1 MASPKSFIPYASVL
15 SFMESNEPEEEEQQQ
30 EVVKDSPE
38 KKKRPKEK
46 REESDRVLHKQ
57 QMKEKYALKA
67 KKAEKVRLKFAKKQL
82 QEKAV
87 KVEGGGGGGKGLT
100 SIRIETSSEDEVVL
114 IPSKAPLVINLDSSS
129 DDDEIRKLKRPASPS
144 TCSMISDDFIFNAD
158 KPPRFNV
165 PHVSADQQ
173 ANINERLL
181 EVLNGKEK
189 LKKIQNLTKL
199 SSSSS
204 SSARSSCER
213 NLKKG
218 EKNREKGKSKRKSKS
233 IDNLDEENDT
243 IYASK
248 AKISKKTL
256 PIEAIDEGEK
266 EVKKDKNRRRKRSE
280 SKKLS
285 ENNDS
290 NASEIDVDPKLE
302 MIAKS
307 RKKKKSK
314 SDDKV
319 KPDEVEP
326 EIVTK
331 NDDYDPPIQL
341 KSPEQDCVI
350 VETSAAVPIYEITDD
365 EDIQND
371 SSDDSMKNF
380 KTKIDCDLSLNVT
393 QVPDEPHQFAP
404 VVEEQK
410 KCQTEAIDCEVGW
423 NDEMKYFY
431 NECKYGRDFTLS
443 SVQGAMPVNYK
454 FWQINHADRVRMNYD
469 HDRKVRCRNCNE
481 LGHIA
486 VNCKRPK
493 KRIVCYMCGDDG
505 HRETR
510 CPNSVCL
517 RVSQFL

>member
-1 MASPKSFIPYASVL
+1 M
-15 SFMESNEPEEEEQQQ
+15 NEPVEEENHE
-30 EVVKDSPE
+30 EVIRDISSPE
-38 KKKRPKEK
+38 KKKRSKEK
-46 REESDRVLHKQ
+46 REENDRAMHKQ
-57 QMKEKYALKA
+57 QMKAKFTLKA
-67 KKAEKVRLKFAKKQL
+67 KKAEKVRLKFAKRQL
-82 QEKAV
+82 QEKAI
-87 KVEGGGGGGKGLT
+87 KVEGGKNDT
-100 SIRIETSSEDEVVL
+100 SIRIESSSEDEVVL
-114 IPSKAPLVINLDSSS
+114 IPSKAPLVINLDSS
-129 DDDEIRKLKRPASPS
+129 DDEEIKKLKRPASPS

-158 KPPRFNV
+158 KPPRFNM

-218 EKNREKGKSKRKSKS
+218 EKNRDKDKGKSKRKSKS
-233 IDNLDEENDT
+233 IENIEDDDT
-243 IYASK
+243 VYALK
-248 AKISKKTL
+248 AKIAKKTL
-256 PIEAIDEGEK
+256 PNELVDDNEK
-266 EVKKDKNRRRKRSE
+266 DKKDKNRRRKRSE

-290 NASEIDVDPKLE
+290 NNSEIDLDPKLE

-314 SDDKV
+314 SEDKADDIASSSQIAEIINN
-319 KPDEVEP
+319 DENQDNEVG
-326 EIVTK
+326 
-331 NDDYDPPIQL
+331 QL
-341 KSPEQDCVI
+341 KSPEHDCVI
-350 VETSAAVPIYEITDD
+350 IETAPPIYEITDD
-365 EDIQND
+365 EEEIQND

-404 VVEEQK
+404 IIEDENFEK
-410 KCQTEAIDCEVGW
+410 KSQTETIDCEVGW

-443 SVQGAMPVNYK
+443 SVQTSMPVNPK
-454 FWQINHADRVRMNYD
+454 FWQINHADRVRMHYNQD
-469 HDRKVRCRNCNE
+469 KKVRCHNCNE
-481 LGHIA
+481 LGHIV
-486 VNCKRPK
+486 VNCKKPK
-493 KRIVCYMCGDDG
+493 KRIVCYMCGEDG

-510 CPNSVCL
+510 CPNSICL
-517 RVSQFL
+517 RVSHSFIVAQIKSI